1 MLGKI
6 DEQVIAKIVATA
18 TEMVLRATQE
28 APAYKAVERVK
39 MVEVNDF
46 NHVYELNSISFA
58 HAVRNAGN
66 FFNEELAKEAGLK
79 EGNGVSHS
87 LGKKS
92 RASTWRILDYMVGE
106 KDRIPILEPN
116 IPGVPLYC
124 IQNKPGTEND
134 PRVYQ
139 LCAVVTFPRIV
150 CALAKKHNLGDK
162 KLQDMA
168 GIPNIHVRGLRPDY
182 SPTAYSERLEKAL
195 LEIDRADP
203 HPTVGKYPSDY
214 FYTITRIDPPDSV

>member
-1 MLGKI
+1 MRAI
-6 DEQVIAKIVATA
+6 QVAQATGVA
-18 TEMVLRATQE
+18 EGIE
-28 APAYKAVERVK
+28 

-46 NHVYELNSISFA
+46 NHVYELNSIALA
-58 HAVRNAGN
+58 HTLRNAGN
-66 FFNEELAKEAGLK
+66 YSVMELVQGTGLSINTI
-79 EGNGVSHS
+79 GHS
-87 LGKKS
+87 LTDKY
-92 RASTWRILDYMVGE
+92 RPSTMQLLDYMLGQ

-139 LCAVVTFPRIV
+139 LCAVVTFPSIV
-150 CALAKKHNLGDK
+150 CGLAKKHSLGNEALRK
-162 KLQDMA
+162 MA
-168 GIPNIHVRGLRPDY
+168 GASYIPLRGLIPEY
-182 SPTAYSERLEKAL
+182 SLTTYSEGWERAL